1 MKQGLRY
8 TIIFLFLFIL
18 VLATYL
24 VYLLVDYKRLP
35 DKQGLAIVNQKTSL
49 TSPKQTYQ
57 VTSFNIGYAA
67 YPADYTFFM
76 DGGKYSRAY
85 SQENVLDNLSGI
97 ANTLETLHSDAFLLQ
112 EVDTWAH
119 RSYKINEV
127 AYLSDALPTYH
138 YTFGQNYDSIY
149 LFYPITR
156 PIGRSQSGL
165 LTLSLFPLEK
175 STRFSLPIET
185 NFNKYFD
192 LDRAF
197 TVTQTTFDH
206 HPITLINVHLSAFT
220 KDTSVLDAQ
229 IKKLAALMTSE
240 YEAGRSV
247 IVGGD
252 FNHDLL
258 GNSPAIFETS
268 DTIQTWTQPF
278 PENLLPDHFSIAKTG
293 LVEAKIPSVRENGV
307 PYDQKTSFVSLI
319 DGFLVSDNL
328 EVQQV
333 VVSDL
338 EFANSDHN
346 PVTLKFTFK
355 SE

>member
-8 TIIFLFLFIL
+8 TILFLLLFIL
-18 VLATYL
+18 ILATYFI
-24 VYLLVDYKRLP
+24 YLLVDYKRLP
-35 DKQGLAIVNQKTSL
+35 DKQELTIVNQETNL
-49 TSPKQTYQ
+49 PLPKKTYQ
-57 VTSFNIGYAA
+57 ITSFNIGYAA

-85 SQENVLDNLSGI
+85 SKENVLDNLSGI
-97 ANTLETLHSDAFLLQ
+97 AKSLETLYSDAFLLQ

-127 AYLSDALPTYH
+127 TYLSEALPTYH
-138 YTFGQNYDSIY
+138 YTFGQNYDSSY

-156 PIGRSQSGL
+156 PIGQSQSGL
-165 LTLSLFPLEK
+165 LTLSQFLLEK

-206 HPITLINVHLSAFT
+206 HPVTLINVHLSAFT

-229 IKKLAALMTSE
+229 IEKLAALMTSE

-258 GNSPAIFETS
+258 GNSPAVFETK
-268 DTIQTWTQPF
+268 DETQTWTQPF
-278 PENLLPDHFSIAKTG
+278 PENLLPAHFSIAKTG

-307 PYDQKTSFVSLI
+307 PYNPKTSFVSLI
-319 DGFLVSDNL
+319 DGFIVSDDI
-328 EVQQV
+328 EVNQV

-338 EFANSDHN
+338 QFANSDHN

>member
-8 TIIFLFLFIL
+8 TIFLLFLFIFIL
-18 VLATYL
+18 GTYL

-35 DKQGLAIVNQKTSL
+35 NQQDLAIVNQEVGL
-49 TSPKQTYQ
+49 PSPKEAYQ
-57 VTSFNIGYAA
+57 ITSFNLGYAA

-85 SQENVLDNLSGI
+85 SKENVLDNLSGI
-97 ANTLETLHSDAFLLQ
+97 AEALEALHSDAFLLQ

-127 AYLSDALPTYH
+127 AYLSDSLPTYH
-138 YTFGQNYDSIY
+138 YTFGQNYDSSY
-149 LFYPITR
+149 LFYPIRR
-156 PIGRSQSGL
+156 PIGQSRSGL
-165 LTLSLFPLEK
+165 LTLSQFPLEK

-206 HPITLINVHLSAFT
+206 HPVTLINVHLSAFT
-220 KDTSVLDAQ
+220 KDTSILDAQ
-229 IKKLAALMTSE
+229 IKKLADLMTSE

-258 GNSPAIFETS
+258 GNSPAVFETS
-268 DTIQTWTQPF
+268 DEIKTWTQPF
-278 PENLLPDHFSIAKTG
+278 PEALLPEHFTIAKTG
-293 LVEAKIPSVRENGV
+293 LAEAKIPSVRENGV
-307 PYDQKTSFVSLI
+307 PYNPKTSFVSLI
-319 DGFLVSDNL
+319 DGFLVSDDL
-328 EVQQV
+328 EVEQV

-338 EFANSDHN
+338 QFANSDHN
-346 PVTLKFTFK
+346 PVTLKFHFK
-355 SE
+355 SK